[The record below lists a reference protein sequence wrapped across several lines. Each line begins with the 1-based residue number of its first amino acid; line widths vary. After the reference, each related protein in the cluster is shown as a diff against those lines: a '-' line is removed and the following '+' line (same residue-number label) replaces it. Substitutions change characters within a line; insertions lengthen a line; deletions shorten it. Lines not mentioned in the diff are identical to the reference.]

1 MVCFG
6 GTSPISWTDKPKGDS
21 LLHDFMGRAGMWS
34 TVQKHQEMQNK
45 TKWNSVAN
53 WKNDKP
59 MGPPRTAFAESTS
72 TRGQNKRQFTGQVY
86 ARKQPKHSWSQAAT
100 HQNNK
105 LSWCGE
111 NVAGAQDFANAE
123 SSKGGWN
130 RKNSG
135 FGRGGHRGGGRGMA
149 FANAESSSSGGW
161 NRKNSGFGRGGRR
174 GGGRGMWKSEGSHRG
189 GSNSTNWRAQNNN
202 SARQCGISYS
212 FTPVEQ
218 QIYTQVEPI
227 IKNVKRI
234 IRESRYISWPNA
246 A

>member
-21 LLHDFMGRAGMWS
+21 LLHDSMGRAGMCS
-34 TVQKHQEMQNK
+34 TVQEQQEMQNK
-45 TKWNSVAN
+45 IKWNSVAN
-53 WKNDKP
+53 WRNDKP

-105 LSWCGE
+105 LSWCRE
-111 NVAGAQDFANAE
+111 NVAGAQD
-123 SSKGGWN
+123 
-130 RKNSG
+130 
-135 FGRGGHRGGGRGMA
+135 

-161 NRKNSGFGRGGRR
+161 NRKNSGFSRGGCR

-189 GSNSTNWRAQNNN
+189 GSNNRNWRAHNTN
-202 SARQCGISYS
+202 SARQGRNSS

-218 QIYTQVEPI
+218 QIYAQIELGRDRGKGMTHWARLSE
-227 IKNVKRI
+227 IK
-234 IRESRYISWPNA
+234 
-246 A
+246 